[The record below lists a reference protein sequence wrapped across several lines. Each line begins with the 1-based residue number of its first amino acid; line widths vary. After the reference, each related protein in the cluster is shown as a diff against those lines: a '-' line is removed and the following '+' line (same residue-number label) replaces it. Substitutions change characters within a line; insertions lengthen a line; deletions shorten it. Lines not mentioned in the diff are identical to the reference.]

1 MKKEHHLKKKVRI
14 YGAGGHCQVIKE
26 VLVMNGFIVS
36 DNFDDKPEGVHHASK
51 NVAIGA
57 RKNLS
62 EFPHSGD
69 PVIIAV
75 GINSERAEIAEF
87 LNCTYERAIHESA
100 IISHTSEVGEG
111 TVVFAGAII
120 QPNTTIGKH
129 VIINTGASVDHDNII
144 GDFAHISPKAALCG
158 HVQVGEGSHIG
169 VGAVVIP
176 KIKIGKWCTI
186 GAGTIV
192 LKDVPDYS
200 TVVGNP
206 GKIIKTKIHEYE

>member
-1 MKKEHHLKKKVRI
+1 MIMQKEKRVRI
-14 YGAGGHCQVIKE
+14 YGAGGHSLVIRE
-26 VLVMNGFIVS
+26 TLEQNNYVVTET
-36 DNFDDKPEGVHHASK
+36 FDDKPEKIHAAYKSV
-51 NVAIGA
+51 NAGA
-57 RKNLS
+57 RRNIAD
-62 EFPHSGD
+62 FPHMGD

-75 GINSERAEIAEF
+75 GINSERSEIAQF
-87 LNCTYERAIHESA
+87 LKCDYEKAIHKSA
-100 IISHTSEVGEG
+100 TISNTASIGEG

-120 QPNTTIGKH
+120 QPNTKIGKH
-129 VIINTGASVDHDNII
+129 VIINTAASVDHDNVI

-158 HVQVGEGSHIG
+158 HVEVGEGSHIG

-192 LKDVPDYS
+192 LKDIPDYS

-206 GKIIKTKIHEYE
+206 GKIIK